1 MVAGEEV
8 KLVCIATGQPAPN
21 VTWVKEG
28 GRGELH
34 VTQEQT
40 EEGVMA
46 SVMVGE
52 VGEYLCIASNGV
64 ADPINAKV
72 SLTVHYKPAFA
83 EAVQHL
89 EVEAGGGIEM
99 GCSVEAGDLP
109 IQYTWTREGLTLPAK
124 LTPTGSAISLSSLR
138 SSDAGPLTCKA
149 NNSYGVASKTFQLD
163 VLEVPRAPIG
173 VSVSSV
179 SAREAFLSWR
189 GPRDSMPPIETF
201 VLRYMEEGGVGQEVV
216 VLPGK
221 GGAKLR
227 GLRPGS
233 RLWEI

>member
-1 MVAGEEV
+1 MCV
-8 KLVCIATGQPAPN
+8 ATGQPAPN
-21 VTWVKEG
+21 ITWVKEG
-28 GRGELH
+28 GRGELQ
-34 VTQEQT
+34 VALEQT
-40 EEGVMA
+40 EEEEEVMA

-52 VGEYLCIASNGV
+52 AGQYVCLANNRVGE
-64 ADPINAKV
+64 PITAKV
-72 SLTVHYKPAFA
+72 SLTVRYKPAFA
-83 EAVQHL
+83 EPVQHL

-99 GCSVEAGDLP
+99 GCSVETGDPP

-124 LTPTGSAISLSSLR
+124 LTPTGSIISLSSLR
-138 SSDAGPLTCKA
+138 SSDAGPLTCRA
-149 NNSYGVASKTFQLD
+149 NNSYGVASKTFQLA

-179 SAREAFLSWR
+179 SARDAFLSWR
-189 GPRDSMPPIETF
+189 GPHDSTPPIETF
-201 VLRYMEEGGVGQEVV
+201 VLSYMEEEGGVGQEVV

-233 RLWEI
+233 RL

>member
-1 MVAGEEV
+1 MCA
-8 KLVCIATGQPAPN
+8 ATGQPPPN

-28 GRGELH
+28 GRGELA
-34 VTQEQT
+34 VTLEQT
-40 EEGVMA
+40 EEEGEEGRMA

-52 VGEYLCIASNGV
+52 AGQYLCIASNGV

-83 EAVQHL
+83 EAVQQL
-89 EVEAGGGIEM
+89 EVEAGGGVEI

-109 IQYTWTREGLTLPAK
+109 IQYTWTREGLTLPAS
-124 LTPTGSAISLSSLR
+124 LTPTGSVISLSSLR
-138 SSDAGPLTCKA
+138 GSDAGPLTCKA
-149 NNSYGVASKTFQLD
+149 NNSYGIASKTFQLA

-173 VSVSSV
+173 VSVGSV
-179 SAREAFLSWR
+179 SARDAFLSWR

-201 VLRYMEEGGVGQEVV
+201 VLRFMEEGGVGQEVV
-216 VLPGK
+216 VLPDK

-233 RLWEI
+233 RS

>member
-1 MVAGEEV
+1 
-8 KLVCIATGQPAPN
+8 
-21 VTWVKEG
+21 
-28 GRGELH
+28 
-34 VTQEQT
+34 
-40 EEGVMA
+40 MA

-52 VGEYLCIASNGV
+52 AGQYLCLASNGV
-64 ADPINAKV
+64 ADPINVKV
-72 SLTVHYKPAFA
+72 SLTVHYKPTFA
-83 EAVQHL
+83 EAVQQL
-89 EVEAGGGIEM
+89 EVEAGGGVEM

-109 IQYTWTREGLTLPAK
+109 IQYTWTREGLTLPAS
-124 LTPTGSAISLSSLR
+124 LTPTGSVISLSSLR

-149 NNSYGVASKTFQLD
+149 NNSYGVASKTFQLV

-179 SAREAFLSWR
+179 SARDAFLSWR

-233 RLWEI
+233 RW